1 MEWVAGRLGQR
12 RGELPR
18 RIEPP
23 PNALTRWAF
32 RELEDMQQRLSSV
45 LGRRPQRRDGDKES
59 ITLAEWS
66 PLVDIT
72 EDDKEYLIKAELPE
86 IKKEEIEVTVE
97 NGVLVISGER
107 KLEKEEKGRKYHRVE
122 RAYGSFSLSD
132 DAAADKVNA
141 EFNDGMLK
149 VHIAKSESA
158 RPKQIEVEAA
168 TGNACRLPGRGV
180 GQVYPWFHSGQ
191 CLNVLGKE
199 DQNGKELLRNSRC
212 EFECNRGGG

>member
-1 MEWVAGRLGQR
+1 MA
-12 RGELPR
+12 
-18 RIEPP
+18 
-23 PNALTRWAF
+23 
-32 RELEDMQQRLSSV
+32 
-45 LGRRPQRRDGDKES
+45 DKES

-72 EDDKEYLIKAELPE
+72 EDDKEYRIKAELPE
-86 IKKEEIEVTVE
+86 IKKEEIKFTVE

-107 KLEKEEKGRKYHRVE
+107 KLEKEEKGRKYHGVE
-122 RAYGSFSLSD
+122 RAYGSFVRSFSLPD
-132 DAAADKVNA
+132 DADADKVNA
-141 EFNDGMLK
+141 EFNDGVLK

-168 TGNACRLPGRGV
+168 TGNARRLPGRGV

>member
-1 MEWVAGRLGQR
+1 MA
-12 RGELPR
+12 
-18 RIEPP
+18 
-23 PNALTRWAF
+23 
-32 RELEDMQQRLSSV
+32 
-45 LGRRPQRRDGDKES
+45 DKES

-72 EDDKEYLIKAELPE
+72 EDDKEYRIKAELPE
-86 IKKEEIEVTVE
+86 IKKEEIKFTVE

-107 KLEKEEKGRKYHRVE
+107 KLEKEEKGRKYHGVE
-122 RAYGSFSLSD
+122 RAYGSFVRSFSLPD
-132 DAAADKVNA
+132 DADADKVNA
-141 EFNDGMLK
+141 EFNDGVLK

-158 RPKQIEVEAA
+158 RPKQIEVEVA
-168 TGNACRLPGRGV
+168 TGNAYRLPGRGA

>member
-1 MEWVAGRLGQR
+1 M
-12 RGELPR
+12 
-18 RIEPP
+18 
-23 PNALTRWAF
+23 NALTRWDPF

-122 RAYGSFSLSD
+122 RTYGSFSLSD

-158 RPKQIEVEAA
+158 RPKDRSGSRNRE
-168 TGNACRLPGRGV
+168 RPPPSRPRRGAGV
-180 GQVYPWFHSGQ
+180 SVVSFWPMP
-191 CLNVLGKE
+191 
-199 DQNGKELLRNSRC
+199 
-212 EFECNRGGG
+212 ECARKGGPEWKRIIT

>member
-1 MEWVAGRLGQR
+1 M
-12 RGELPR
+12 
-18 RIEPP
+18 
-23 PNALTRWAF
+23 NALTRWDPF

-86 IKKEEIEVTVE
+86 IKKEEIKVTVE

-122 RAYGSFSLSD
+122 RAY
-132 DAAADKVNA
+132 
-141 EFNDGMLK
+141 GMLK

-191 CLNVLGKE
+191 CLNALGKE